1 MELFL
6 YILSLASTFALLLG
20 KGCFPH
26 HTMAT
31 EYYVKSTDIP
41 MNASCP
47 HLQCLTLNQ
56 YAMDP
61 GQYFKSNTVFKF
73 QPGKHQVNTSVV
85 FNNVRNV
92 SLVNV
97 NGTRE
102 TKILS
107 LLSCHCDKPSMCALS
122 LCKAFHIS
130 DATGISIKGLSI
142 FVHSRNA
149 STNFVTGLSFENV
162 LGFDLQDCR
171 VSILSRTVPS
181 SVYVSRIVVKFLT
194 VTHSGVHLKDV
205 TKAYISNITV
215 TAFNYSIFLKSATNI
230 FIRKT
235 SIRSAFIGILIWSS
249 SKMRISNVNVNTSYA
264 SICAYKSSTLTV
276 KDSLID
282 LVEMHGILLQYCQ
295 NSGINNVDIAHSNYF
310 GISLEKTTNTT
321 VINSVVQS
329 CKLRGITV
337 SESINVHIL
346 QMRVYDTQFGIHFFG
361 PVTPSVSITIYKV
374 TVMHSRQ
381 GIVLFN
387 IASSNIS
394 CTSVEHS
401 EIGVYVTLG
410 SDITFHN
417 VNVSHCDSGFFL
429 IHCTSAVFKDIT
441 AVNCSNCSVC
451 MDQDQ
456 NITLHH
462 LKLDSLNN
470 HGNESPKIGV
480 LVARS
485 SDIIMAESTFGNFK
499 SPSFTT
505 VQVIRQPAVV
515 VFHDCSHI
523 QIQNCTFQNNE
534 VTAMKLIESHI
545 NVHGT
550 LNFTGNTAYR
560 GAAMVFIQ
568 ESSMSL
574 SETSIVTF
582 ANNKASDTGGAI
594 YILSSSLPAYNSG
607 GLQQYILKRGDI
619 LDLFIFSN
627 CFLRLTGRA
636 RAARKQLIFRNN
648 SADLGGDALYGGSL
662 ESACEDPSSENSCG
676 RCLSDFRNAS
686 LIEPDTLSKITS
698 IHLEYVSVK
707 MVDHPTVW
715 LYTTPI
721 TLLFIL
727 DRL

>member
-20 KGCFPH
+20 NGCFPH

-230 FIRKT
+230 FIR
-235 SIRSAFIGILIWSS
+235 
-249 SKMRISNVNVNTSYA
+249 N
-264 SICAYKSSTLTV
+264 
-276 KDSLID
+276 
-282 LVEMHGILLQYCQ
+282 
-295 NSGINNVDIAHSNYF
+295 
-310 GISLEKTTNTT
+310 
-321 VINSVVQS
+321 
-329 CKLRGITV
+329 
-337 SESINVHIL
+337 
-346 QMRVYDTQFGIHFFG
+346 
-361 PVTPSVSITIYKV
+361 
-374 TVMHSRQ
+374 
-381 GIVLFN
+381 
-387 IASSNIS
+387 
-394 CTSVEHS
+394 
-401 EIGVYVTLG
+401 
-410 SDITFHN
+410 
-417 VNVSHCDSGFFL
+417 
-429 IHCTSAVFKDIT
+429 
-441 AVNCSNCSVC
+441 
-451 MDQDQ
+451 
-456 NITLHH
+456 
-462 LKLDSLNN
+462 
-470 HGNESPKIGV
+470 
-480 LVARS
+480 
-485 SDIIMAESTFGNFK
+485 
-499 SPSFTT
+499 
-505 VQVIRQPAVV
+505 
-515 VFHDCSHI
+515 
-523 QIQNCTFQNNE
+523 
-534 VTAMKLIESHI
+534 
-545 NVHGT
+545 
-550 LNFTGNTAYR
+550 
-560 GAAMVFIQ
+560 
-568 ESSMSL
+568 
-574 SETSIVTF
+574 
-582 ANNKASDTGGAI
+582 
-594 YILSSSLPAYNSG
+594 
-607 GLQQYILKRGDI
+607 
-619 LDLFIFSN
+619 
-627 CFLRLTGRA
+627 
-636 RAARKQLIFRNN
+636 
-648 SADLGGDALYGGSL
+648 
-662 ESACEDPSSENSCG
+662 
-676 RCLSDFRNAS
+676 
-686 LIEPDTLSKITS
+686 
-698 IHLEYVSVK
+698 
-707 MVDHPTVW
+707 
-715 LYTTPI
+715 
-721 TLLFIL
+721 
-727 DRL
+727 